1 MNIRLYN
8 AQILTMEKDRPIF
21 RGEVWVKDDRI
32 AYIVE
37 GDSKN
42 QLQPAKQL
50 QPKDEMESTNQAQSK
65 DGMQSTNQAQSKDG
79 MQSADQAQS
88 KGETQSANRAQ
99 SINRE
104 QPNSGKIG
112 KALPV
117 IPWDTEIDCKGNL
130 LMPGFKNA
138 HTHSAM
144 TFLRSF
150 ADDVPLQQWLEE
162 KIFPMEAKLSPE
174 DIYHLTRLA
183 VLEYLTAGITAVFD
197 MYLVPGQTA
206 QACMDTGMRCVLTSG
221 LNNFTS
227 SLEQQ
232 EEEYRKWNKADSL
245 VSYQMGFHSEYTCSR
260 ELLEGMAALA
270 RRNRAPV
277 YTHLA
282 ETVKEVEGCV
292 ERYGMTPAVFLDQLG
307 MFEYGGGGY
316 HCVHMSDEDMNV
328 FKKHSLH
335 VVTNPASNL
344 KLASG
349 MAPVAEYVR
358 RGIPV
363 AIGTD
368 GPASNNCLDMFREMF
383 LVSGLSKIREK
394 DAASLDAAEVLRMAT
409 VGGADAMGL
418 SQADVLAQGKL
429 ADMILI
435 DMRQPNMQPVHNQV
449 KNLVYSGSKSNIAM
463 TMVGGRI
470 LYRDGEF
477 HVGETPEIVYGKCE
491 GIVKRILSS

>member
-21 RGEVWVKDDRI
+21 RGEVWVRDERIVSIVPGDTMEKEQSMEKTQSMDKTPSMGGERPIDREQSMEKERFKDKI
-32 AYIVE
+32 
-37 GDSKN
+37 
-42 QLQPAKQL
+42 
-50 QPKDEMESTNQAQSK
+50 
-65 DGMQSTNQAQSKDG
+65 QSTEKTPSW
-79 MQSADQAQS
+79 
-88 KGETQSANRAQ
+88 
-99 SINRE
+99 RE
-104 QPNSGKIG
+104 KAGTGFPKIS
-112 KALPV
+112 
-117 IPWDTEIDCKGNL
+117 WDIEIDCKENL

-150 ADDVPLQQWLEE
+150 ADEVPLQQWLEE
-162 KIFPMEAKLSPE
+162 KVFPLEAKLSPE

-183 VLEYLTAGITAVFD
+183 VLEYLTSGITAIFD

-206 QACMDTGMRCVLTSG
+206 QACIDTGLRCVLTSG

-245 VSYQMGFHSEYTCSR
+245 VSYQLGFHSEYTCSR

-282 ETVKEVEGCV
+282 ETVKEVEGCR

-307 MFEYGGGGY
+307 IFEYGGGGY
-316 HCVHMSDEDMNV
+316 HCVHMSDEDMDV
-328 FKKHSLH
+328 FEKRGLH

-383 LVSGLSKIREK
+383 LVSGLSKMREQ

-409 VGGADAMGL
+409 VEGADAMGL
-418 SQADVLAQGKL
+418 FAADVLAEGKL

-435 DMRQPNMQPVHNQV
+435 DLHQPNMQPVHNPV

-463 TMVGGRI
+463 TMVNGRI

-477 HVGETPEIVYGKCE
+477 HVGESAEAIYRKCE
-491 GIVKRILSS
+491 GIVRRILSS